1 MKKIHFLLL
10 ATFFLIACSRED
22 TALINEPKQP
32 VYFTAPSESAAVVE
46 SEKLKFVVDTVA
58 TELESPWG
66 MAFLPDGSMLI
77 TEKPGRLR
85 MVKEGK
91 LMPDSIL
98 GVPEVVAK
106 GQGGLLDVRLHPD
119 YESNGWLYIS
129 YSAPGDG
136 GANTAVMRAKLQGN
150 SLVEQEV
157 IFQAEPF
164 TGKSHHFGSRI
175 EFDDAGFMYITV
187 GDRGERDK
195 NPQSLESYCG
205 KVHRL
210 YDDGRIPE
218 DNPFVNEPDAIASI
232 YSYGHRNPQGLAKH
246 PETGAIWEHEHGPQG
261 GDEVNE
267 IKPGVNYGW
276 PVITYGINYDNT
288 IITEDTAKAGMEQP
302 LHYWDPSIAPC
313 GMAFVAS
320 DKYPTWKNN
329 LLVGS
334 LKFRYLA
341 RCEVQGGSI
350 VHEEKLLD
358 SMGRMRAVEQGPDGY
373 IYVAMESP
381 GQIVRIFPNS
391 SSTQGQ

>member
-1 MKKIHFLLL
+1 MKKIFFLLL
-10 ATFFLIACSRED
+10 VTLYLIACSRED
-22 TALINEPKQP
+22 ATLINEPVKP
-32 VYFTAPSESAAVVE
+32 VYFPEPSNESSIVN
-46 SEKLKFVVDTVA
+46 SEKLDFIVDTVA
-58 TELESPWG
+58 VDLESPWG
-66 MAFLPDGSMLI
+66 MAFLPDGSMLV

-85 MVKEGK
+85 IIKEGK
-91 LMPDSIL
+91 LLADSIL

-106 GQGGLLDVRLHPD
+106 GQGGLLEVKLHPE
-119 YESNGWLYIS
+119 YESNGYIYLS
-129 YSAPGDG
+129 YSAPGEG
-136 GANTAVMRAKLQGN
+136 GSNTAVMRAKLVGN
-150 SLVEQEV
+150 ALAEQKV

-175 EFDDAGFMYITV
+175 EFDEAGYMYITV

-195 NPQSLESYCG
+195 NPQSLESYGG

-210 YDDGRIPE
+210 FDDGRIPE
-218 DNPFVNEPDAIASI
+218 DNPFVNNPNAIASVF
-232 YSYGHRNPQGLAKH
+232 SYGHRNPQGLARH
-246 PETGAIWEHEHGPQG
+246 PETGVIWEHEHGPQG

-267 IKPGVNYGW
+267 IKAGVNYGW

-313 GMAFVAS
+313 GMDFVS
-320 DKYPTWKNN
+320 SEKYPNWKNN

-341 RCEVQGGSI
+341 RCEVQGNAI

-358 SMGRMRAVEQGPDGY
+358 TMGRMRAVEQGPDGY

-381 GQIVRIFPNS
+381 GQIVRIYPKEDT
-391 SSTQGQ
+391 TQGQ

>member
-1 MKKIHFLLL
+1 MKNFNFLLL
-10 ATFFLIACSRED
+10 LTLFLIACSRED
-22 TALINEPKQP
+22 TTLIDEPQQP
-32 VYFTAPSESAAVVE
+32 VYFAEPVNSAEIVN
-46 SEKLKFVVDTVA
+46 SEKLNFVIDTVA
-58 TELESPWG
+58 MDLESPWG
-66 MAFLPDGSMLI
+66 MAFLPDGSMLV

-85 MVKEGK
+85 MIKEGK
-91 LMPDSIL
+91 LLPDSIL

-106 GQGGLLDVRLHPD
+106 GQGGLLDIQLHPD

-157 IFQAEPF
+157 IFQATPF

-175 EFDDAGFMYITV
+175 EFDEAGYMYITV

-218 DNPFVNEPDAIASI
+218 DNPFVNEENAVASI
-232 YSYGHRNPQGLAKH
+232 YSYGHRNPQGLARH

-267 IKPGVNYGW
+267 VKPGVNYGW

-288 IITEDTAKAGMEQP
+288 IITEDTAMAGMEQP

-313 GMAFVAS
+313 GMAFVSS
-320 DKYPTWKNN
+320 DKYPEWKNN

-341 RCEVQGGSI
+341 RCEVQGNAI

-358 SMGRMRAVEQGPDGY
+358 TMGRVRAVEQGLDGY
-373 IYVAMESP
+373 VYVAMESP
-381 GQIVRIFPNS
+381 GQIVRIFPREA
-391 SSTQGQ
+391 STQGQ